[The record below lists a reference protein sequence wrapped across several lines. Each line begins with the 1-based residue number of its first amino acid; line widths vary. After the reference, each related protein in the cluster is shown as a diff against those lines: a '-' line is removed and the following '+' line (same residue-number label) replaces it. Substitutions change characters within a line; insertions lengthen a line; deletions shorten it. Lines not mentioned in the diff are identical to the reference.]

1 MALGGCAEMKSRT
14 PIWLY
19 LAVLLLPIV
28 CMPLA
33 AQTATAS
40 ALKAAFLYNF
50 VKFTQWPVDAL
61 HPGERLSLC
70 VVGDQA
76 VAAAL
81 ERTVETGGI
90 DGHQLSVEVVGPD
103 GPFRTCHLLYVS
115 NLDGKRT
122 GQLLGVVRT
131 ATAFT
136 VSDAERFAEMG
147 GVAQLIQEN
156 NRLRF
161 AVNVDAMQRAHLKIS
176 SRLLTLAEIVKD
188 GQPSS
193 GR

>member
-1 MALGGCAEMKSRT
+1 VSMKPRG
-14 PIWLY
+14 PLWFY
-19 LAVLLLPIV
+19 LSAVLLPLV
-28 CMPLA
+28 CAPLA

-40 ALKAAFLYNF
+40 ALKAAFLYYF

-61 HPGERLSLC
+61 RPGERLSLC

-81 ERTVETGGI
+81 EKTVETGGI
-90 DGHQLSVEVVGPD
+90 DGHQLTVEVVGPD
-103 GPFRTCHLLYVS
+103 GPFRACHLLYVS

-122 GQLLGVVRT
+122 GQLLSVVRN

-147 GVAQLIQEN
+147 GVAQLIQE
-156 NRLRF
+156 
-161 AVNVDAMQRAHLKIS
+161 
-176 SRLLTLAEIVKD
+176 
-188 GQPSS
+188 
-193 GR
+193 